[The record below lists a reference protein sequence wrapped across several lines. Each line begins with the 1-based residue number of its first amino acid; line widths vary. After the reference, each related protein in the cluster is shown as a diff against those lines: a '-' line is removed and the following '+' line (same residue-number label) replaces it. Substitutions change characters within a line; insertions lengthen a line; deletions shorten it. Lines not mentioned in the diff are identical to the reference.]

1 MKKEIV
7 LALKEIMAERQVPP
21 EVLRKAL
28 EAGLKAAYRKEMNA
42 SQAQEIQVNV
52 DIDTGE
58 YHILVEKEVVEEVQN
73 PGTEVALAEA
83 RQIDPEA
90 ALGDTILVDS
100 TPTSFGRVAAQTAR
114 QVIQQNIR
122 EAERELQAAHFR
134 SQISEMVSGVVQART
149 RQGYTIGLDMHAEGL
164 LPDSQKI
171 PGEYFQ
177 IHDRIRAVVQE
188 VKAEK
193 RAPRIILSR
202 THKNFLRRLLE
213 NEVPEIY
220 RGIVEIRSIAR
231 EPGRRA
237 KVAVSSNQAGVDP
250 VGACVG
256 GRGVRVQAIVD
267 ELHGEK
273 IDIIEWNAD
282 PTIFIKKALSPA
294 VVSGVYIQPD
304 AEKRTATVVVADEQ
318 LSLAIGRNGQNARLA
333 AKLTG
338 WRIDIKSIAEAAS
351 EALALLEE
359 NEELQA
365 LLPAAAE
372 EMPLAREILAGY
384 AENNH
389 LTLENQLKLTK
400 FIERVEQGRA
410 RLREEAAKRR
420 EAERANIPAS
430 LFDRPLADLD
440 VPEYVFN
447 IISEDDYNSLGD
459 FILTYNLTPEKIFGK
474 PGIGPKAQAAIE
486 TAVAAA
492 LEQAALET
500 AAAEAAAEAAAPAA
514 AEDAPPAE
522 LADESAA
529 AEEPDAAPVAA
540 EPAEA
545 EEAEPQP
552 EAIEDLFKQFAASI
566 TAEAEPAAEE
576 AQPDEGRK
584 KKKKKK
590 KKGEYLEFDEE
601 LGRTVKRRK
610 RKRGGDDF
618 FDEDLDW

>member
-1 MKKEIV
+1 MNKDIV

-42 SQAQEIQVNV
+42 SQAQDIQVEVNV
-52 DIDTGE
+52 DTGE
-58 YHILVEKEVVEEVQN
+58 YRILVEKEVVEEVQN
-73 PGTEVALAEA
+73 PGTEVALNEA
-83 RQIDPEA
+83 RQIDPEVE
-90 ALGDTILVDS
+90 LGDTILVDS
-100 TPTSFGRVAAQTAR
+100 TPDSFGRVAAQTAR

-134 SQISEMVSGVVQART
+134 SQISEMISGVVQART

-171 PGEYFQ
+171 PGERFE
-177 IHDRIRAVVQE
+177 IHDRIRAVVLE
-188 VKAEK
+188 VKPEK

-202 THKNFLRRLLE
+202 THKSFLRRLLE

-237 KVAVSSNQAGVDP
+237 KVAVSSNQPGLDP

-256 GRGVRVQAIVD
+256 VRGVRVQAIVD
-267 ELHGEK
+267 ELRGEK
-273 IDIIEWNAD
+273 IDIIEWKPD
-282 PTIFIKKALSPA
+282 PTVFIAKALSPA
-294 VVSGVYIQPD
+294 AVTAVYIQPD

-318 LSLAIGRNGQNARLA
+318 LSLAIGRSGQNARLA

-338 WRIDIKSIAEAAS
+338 WRIDIKSIAEAATES
-351 EALALLEE
+351 LALLEE
-359 NEELQA
+359 SEELQT

-372 EMPLAREILAGY
+372 EMPLAREILASY
-384 AENNH
+384 AESQH
-389 LTLENQLKLTK
+389 LTLEQQVKLAQ
-400 FIERVEQGRA
+400 FIDRVEQGRA
-410 RLREEAAKRR
+410 RLREEAAKKR

-459 FILTYNLTPEKIFGK
+459 FILTYNLAPEKIFDK
-474 PGIGPKAQAAIE
+474 PGIGPKAQASIE
-486 TAVAAA
+486 AAVASLLAEAA
-492 LEQAALET
+492 SAEET
-500 AAAEAAAEAAAPAA
+500 SQMEEETPAAAAETEAMEAPAS
-514 AEDAPPAE
+514 AEEANTA
-522 LADESAA
+522 ESAP
-529 AEEPDAAPVAA
+529 EE
-540 EPAEA
+540 EPAE
-545 EEAEPQP
+545 EAP
-552 EAIEDLFKQFAASI
+552 EIEDLFKQFAASI
-566 TAEAEPAAEE
+566 APQDQQEEE
-576 AQPDEGRK
+576 AAVPTPDEAR

-610 RKRGGDDF
+610 RKRANDDF
-618 FDEDLDW
+618 FEDEIDW